1 MRVLP
6 LLPLPIPSPCSLQCV
21 CAEHVIKKKFV
32 CALRCIFF
40 SSFFFWYFSAVAC
53 QIKCQVYVT
62 VKRLKNVDKEAAKKR
77 FENCVL
83 MSTRALFS
91 FFFQSRLE
99 KLAHCSI
106 DTQWKWKLLYIVN
119 NLFKCKSSKRNY

>member
-1 MRVLP
+1 MWRESVTPSPPP
-6 LLPLPIPSPCSLQCV
+6 LLPSPCSLQCV

-91 FFFQSRLE
+91 FFFFSKQIRE
-99 KLAHCSI
+99 
-106 DTQWKWKLLYIVN
+106 TGP
-119 NLFKCKSSKRNY
+119 LFHRHTVEMEIIIYRK